1 MKWKNVARLISVD
14 IKSGRLMRS
23 REFRKY
29 RENKF
34 LTYLL
39 YIGAVLVGIAV
50 AVIVLSVYAAVA
62 DASMRQVIYDGIMA
76 LFLSFPSLIFIYS
89 LVLTLMGQL
98 QRMGIKVSIQPPY
111 WLPITWSE
119 HTLASIIAILLGIPL
134 ASILLIGSI
143 VAVLS
148 IFLGQVQLAIFTI
161 LASFASAFMASTT
174 TEIFRVLQLRLV
186 GAVYKSS
193 GKAAVWVRFI
203 GSMLFIVIFYLIWF
217 SIASGMNSIA
227 FIGAI
232 SSWQRL
238 AWFIPYVWLGMAL
251 YSLSYGLL
259 FDTLI
264 FSIASIFFILLLF
277 YIAVKLNTRYG
288 LYEPPAITISR
299 GVYSPKTGFL
309 AKLGFSSLEAAII
322 RKDFKAFTRR
332 KELMYIFIMPIVFVI
347 VPLMQSFNAAT
358 TPSSAFSQLFLSAWV
373 LLIPGPAMAV
383 IMGDMILGEEG
394 GAVWH
399 FFSSPLSAGN
409 LLKCKY
415 AVVASFSFLVT
426 AICSVIGIVI
436 FQPSAKVIVASLIET
451 IFLIIALALISI
463 ESGIRGADFVEIPR
477 PRMIKTWTAITSF
490 ILCSIVGLV
499 ILAPLL
505 PHVVTKIGLPIS
517 LVPPFDLYISL
528 IASGLIASVI
538 TYIFYKLALKR
549 AKDFLINPEA

>member
-14 IKSGRLMRS
+14 IKSGRLLRS
-23 REFRKY
+23 RGLRRY

-39 YIGAVLVGIAV
+39 YIGAVLVGIAI
-50 AVIVLSVYAAVA
+50 ALIVFNVYATTTDVL
-62 DASMRQVIYDGIMA
+62 MKQTIYSGIIA

-148 IFLGQVQLAIFTI
+148 IFLGEIQLAIFTI
-161 LASFASAFMASTT
+161 LMSFASAFIASTT
-174 TEIFRVLQLRLV
+174 TEIFRVLQHRLA

-193 GKAAVWVRFI
+193 GKAAIWIRFLGTI
-203 GSMLFIVIFYLIWF
+203 LFFIVFYLIWF

-227 FIGAI
+227 IIGAI
-232 SSWQRL
+232 SGWQRL
-238 AWFIPYVWLGMAL
+238 VWFVPYVWLGMAL
-251 YSLSYGLL
+251 YSFFNGLL
-259 FDTLI
+259 VDTLV
-264 FSIASIFFILLLF
+264 FSVASTLFILCLF
-277 YIAVKLNTRYG
+277 YVAVKLNTKYG
-288 LYEPPAITISR
+288 LYEPPAITVSR
-299 GVYSPKTGFL
+299 GVYSPKVGLL
-309 AKLGFSSLEAAII
+309 ARLGFSSLEVAII
-322 RKDFKAFTRR
+322 KKDLKAFTRR

-347 VPLMQSFNAAT
+347 VPLMQSFGTASMSISAAE
-358 TPSSAFSQLFLSAWV
+358 QLFFSAWL
-373 LLIPGPAMAV
+373 LLIPGPMMAV
-383 IMGDMILGEEG
+383 IMGEMILGQEG

-399 FFSSPLSAGN
+399 FFSSPISASG

-415 AVVASFSFLVT
+415 AVVTSFSFLVT
-426 AICSVIGIVI
+426 AICSVIGIVL
-436 FQPSAKVIVASLIET
+436 FQPSVKVAAVSLIESA
-451 IFLIIALALISI
+451 FLILSLAMVSI

-490 ILCSIVGLV
+490 IICSVAGLA
-499 ILAPLL
+499 ILAPLF
-505 PHVVTKIGLPIS
+505 PHVAAKMGIPIS
-517 LVPPFDLYISL
+517 LGQFDLYISL
-528 IASGLIASVI
+528 IASGLITSAIAYV
-538 TYIFYKLALKR
+538 FYRLALKR
-549 AKDFLINPEA
+549 AKDFLVNAEA

>member
-1 MKWKNVARLISVD
+1 MKWKNVARLVSVD
-14 IKSGRLMRS
+14 IKSGRLLRS

-29 RENKF
+29 RESKF

-39 YIGAVLVGIAV
+39 YIGAVLVGIAI
-50 AVIVLSVYAAVA
+50 AVLVLNVYAVTT
-62 DASMRQVIYDGIMA
+62 DELIKQTIYSGIMA

-89 LVLTLMGQL
+89 LVLTLMGQI

-148 IFLGQVQLAIFTI
+148 IFLGEVQLAIFTI
-161 LASFASAFMASTT
+161 LASFASAFIASTT

-193 GKAAVWVRFI
+193 GRAAIWVRFI
-203 GSMLFIVIFYLIWF
+203 GSMFFIAIFYLIWF
-217 SIASGMNSIA
+217 MLASGMNSIA
-227 FIGAI
+227 VIGAI

-238 AWFIPYVWLGMAL
+238 VWFIPYVWLGMAL
-251 YSLSYGLL
+251 YSFFYGLL
-259 FDTLI
+259 VDTLI
-264 FSIASIFFILLLF
+264 FLIVSILFILFLF

-288 LYEPPAITISR
+288 LYEPPAITVSR
-299 GVYSPKTGFL
+299 GAYSPKIGFL
-309 AKLGFSSLEAAII
+309 TKLGFSSLEAAII
-322 RKDFKAFTRR
+322 RKDFKAFIRR

-347 VPLMQSFNAAT
+347 VPLMQSFGAAT
-358 TPSSAFSQLFLSAWV
+358 TPYSASSQLFFSAWI

-383 IMGDMILGEEG
+383 IMGEMILGEEG

-399 FFSSPLSAGN
+399 FFSSPISASN

-415 AVVASFSFLVT
+415 AVVMAFSFLVT
-426 AICSVIGIVI
+426 AICSIIGIAI
-436 FQPSAKVIVASLIET
+436 FQPSAKVIAVSLIEST
-451 IFLIIALALISI
+451 FLIIALGMVSI

-477 PRMIKTWTAITSF
+477 PRMIRTWIAFANF
-490 ILCSIVGLV
+490 ILCLIAGSVT
-499 ILAPLL
+499 LAPLL
-505 PHVVTKIGLPIS
+505 PHVAAKIGLPIS
-517 LVPPFDLYISL
+517 LAQFDLYISL
-528 IASGLIASVI
+528 IASGLIASAI
-538 TYIFYKLALKR
+538 TYASHKIALRR
-549 AKDFLINPEA
+549 AKDFLINAET

>member
-1 MKWKNVARLISVD
+1 MKWKNVVRLIRVD
-14 IKSGRLMRS
+14 IKSGRLLRS
-23 REFRKY
+23 TQFRRY

-39 YIGAVLVGIAV
+39 YMIAVLIGIGI
-50 AVIVLSVYAAVA
+50 AVIVLNVYAMTR
-62 DASMRQVIYDGIMA
+62 DAATRQMIQDAIIA
-76 LFLSFPSLIFIYS
+76 FSLSFPSLIFIYS
-89 LVLTLMGQL
+89 LVLTLMGQI
-98 QRMGIKVSIQPPY
+98 QRMGIKTSIQPPY

-148 IFLGQVQLAIFTI
+148 IFLEQVPLAIFTI
-161 LASFASAFMASTT
+161 SASFASAFIASTT

-193 GKAAVWVRFI
+193 GRAAIWIRFI
-203 GSMLFIVIFYLIWF
+203 GSMLFIIIFYLIWF
-217 SIASGMNSIA
+217 SIASGTNVIY
-227 FIGAI
+227 FIETI
-232 SSWQRL
+232 SSLQSIV
-238 AWFIPYVWLGMAL
+238 WFIPYVWLGMSL
-251 YSLSYGLL
+251 YSFFYGLL
-259 FDTLI
+259 MEALI
-264 FSIASIFFILLLF
+264 FSIASILFILFLF
-277 YIAVKLNTRYG
+277 YIAVKLNTKYG
-288 LYEPPAITISR
+288 LYEPPAITVSR

-309 AKLGFSSLEAAII
+309 TKLGFSSLETAII

-347 VPLMQSFNAAT
+347 VPLMQSLGARTA
-358 TPSSAFSQLFLSAWV
+358 LSAREYLFFSAWL

-383 IMGDMILGEEG
+383 IMGEMILGEEG

-399 FFSSPLSAGN
+399 FFSSPVSAGS

-415 AVVASFSFLVT
+415 AIVTSFSFLVT
-426 AICSVIGIVI
+426 AICSVIGIVV
-436 FQPSAKVIVASLIET
+436 FQPSSKVIAVSLVESAL
-451 IFLIIALALISI
+451 LIIALTMVSI

-477 PRMIKTWTAITSF
+477 PRMIRPLTAFASF

-505 PHVVTKIGLPIS
+505 PHVASKIGLPIT
-517 LVPPFDLYISL
+517 LAQFDLYISL
-528 IASGLIASVI
+528 VASGLIASVI
-538 TYIFYKLALKR
+538 TYIFYRLALKR
-549 AKDFLINPEA
+549 AKDFLISAEA